1 MIPTS
6 SSTIVRSHGAIPG
19 RRPVTGRRL
28 PQTTRAAER
37 ARPRRTREALIAAAR
52 RVFERDGFI
61 DARITDI
68 AEEAGAAHGTF
79 YTYFDSKEAALRA
92 VILHLESELLGAG
105 AAQYR
110 GRRGDQ
116 DPVSA
121 LHAANRRYLATYRA
135 AAG

>member
-1 MIPTS
+1 MA
-6 SSTIVRSHGAIPG
+6 RS
-19 RRPVTGRRL
+19 
-28 PQTTRAAER
+28 RAADPSPAGASPKPPEQLSER
-37 ARPRRTREALIAAAR
+37 GRRTREALIAAAR

-110 GRRGDQ
+110 GRRG
-116 DPVSA
+116 
-121 LHAANRRYLATYRA
+121 
-135 AAG
+135 